1 MKKKNRSLIKF
12 NFYESIKENRTITG
26 GILHQDKDNIV
37 FNKDEIKCVTSKKPD
52 DKQMQDMEFAYKIV
66 KHTKSNAVV
75 FVKDLQTAGVGG
87 GQPSRIDSTR
97 IAVSKAKQFGL
108 NLNGSVVASDA
119 YFPFAD
125 GLIATA
131 EAGAAAVIQP
141 GGSVRDD
148 EVIKEAD
155 ARGLCMVFTG
165 YRHFRH

>member
-1 MKKKNRSLIKF
+1 
-12 NFYESIKENRTITG
+12 
-26 GILHQDKDNIV
+26 
-37 FNKDEIKCVTSKKPD
+37 
-52 DKQMQDMEFAYKIV
+52 MQDMEFAYKIV

-108 NLNGSVVASDA
+108 NLTGSVVASDA